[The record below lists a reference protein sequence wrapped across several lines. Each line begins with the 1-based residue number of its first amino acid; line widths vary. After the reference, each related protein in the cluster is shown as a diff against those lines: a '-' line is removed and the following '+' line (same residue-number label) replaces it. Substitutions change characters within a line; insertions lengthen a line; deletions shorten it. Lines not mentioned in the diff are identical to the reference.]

1 MALTNSGTGRR
12 SSAGLELV
20 DAGVTR
26 AYLLAELV
34 HLLGLKTIET
44 ALALERH
51 YWKRSSVVVEDNE
64 HRDARRE
71 AEIVG

>member
-26 AYLLAELV
+26 AYLLAGLA
-34 HLLGLKTIET
+34 HPLGLKTIEIE
-44 ALALERH
+44 LALTRH
-51 YWKRSSVVVEDNE
+51 YSKRSCVVVEDNE

>member
-1 MALTNSGTGRR
+1 M
-12 SSAGLELV
+12 V

-26 AYLLAELV
+26 AYLLAGLV
-34 HLLGLKTIET
+34 HPLGLKTTET
-44 ALALERH
+44 ELALERH
-51 YWKRSSVVVEDNE
+51 YWKRSCVVVEDNE

>member
-1 MALTNSGTGRR
+1 M
-12 SSAGLELV
+12 V

-26 AYLLAELV
+26 AYLLAGLA
-34 HLLGLKTIET
+34 HPLGLKTIEIE
-44 ALALERH
+44 LALERH
-51 YWKRSSVVVEDNE
+51 CSKRSCVVVEDNE

>member
-1 MALTNSGTGRR
+1 M
-12 SSAGLELV
+12 V

-26 AYLLAELV
+26 AYLLAGLV
-34 HLLGLKTIET
+34 HLLGLRPTET
-44 ALALERH
+44 ELALERPH
-51 YWKRSSVVVEDNE
+51 WKRSCVVVEDNE